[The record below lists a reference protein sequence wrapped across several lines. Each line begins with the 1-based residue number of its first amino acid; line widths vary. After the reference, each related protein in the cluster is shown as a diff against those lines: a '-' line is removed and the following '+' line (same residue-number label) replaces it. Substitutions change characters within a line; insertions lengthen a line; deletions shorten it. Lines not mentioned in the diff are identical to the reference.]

1 MYQGLIRMPEEG
13 WFVTS
18 YPWREGYEILVDG
31 VSVEP
36 QKVNTAFVGFPLSGG
51 SHEIAIAYTAP
62 GYRIGLLGTVLGA
75 AAFVLLL
82 LWERRADVESRKE
95 VESKYKEGES
105 RDDGNDGNDD
115 GEKENQR
122 DCPLLQ

>member
-1 MYQGLIRMPEEG
+1 M
-13 WFVTS
+13 TS

-95 VESKYKEGES
+95 VESK
-105 RDDGNDGNDD
+105 
-115 GEKENQR
+115 
-122 DCPLLQ
+122 